1 MASTVTASVVVARIR
16 RQVELFDNQAEAA
29 KALGVS
35 SQYLT
40 DVLTGN
46 RQPGPKILKA
56 LNLRRVFRY
65 EDSRA
70 NDS

>member
-1 MASTVTASVVVARIR
+1 
-16 RQVELFDNQAEAA
+16 VELFDNQAEAA